1 MISFQSLESNM
12 SMAHCEND
20 TPDRVGLLKLTDGTL
35 FQVLSIH
42 LSLYNILLKSL
53 IAMYFPKTVKW
64 QKMLWH
70 FCLFTQWGDQ
80 SNVLGTANQ
89 RVHQPIISLI
99 LQWFLL
105 IMRWN
110 SSLLAMCFYYT
121 SCAGYGGNLWG
132 QQRHRKRFS
141 KSTSQS
147 GTLPQGR
154 VHKQCCYG
162 NRKWA
167 F

>member
-64 QKMLWH
+64 QKML
-70 FCLFTQWGDQ
+70 
-80 SNVLGTANQ
+80 
-89 RVHQPIISLI
+89 
-99 LQWFLL
+99 
-105 IMRWN
+105 
-110 SSLLAMCFYYT
+110 
-121 SCAGYGGNLWG
+121 
-132 QQRHRKRFS
+132 
-141 KSTSQS
+141 
-147 GTLPQGR
+147 
-154 VHKQCCYG
+154 
-162 NRKWA
+162 
-167 F
+167 